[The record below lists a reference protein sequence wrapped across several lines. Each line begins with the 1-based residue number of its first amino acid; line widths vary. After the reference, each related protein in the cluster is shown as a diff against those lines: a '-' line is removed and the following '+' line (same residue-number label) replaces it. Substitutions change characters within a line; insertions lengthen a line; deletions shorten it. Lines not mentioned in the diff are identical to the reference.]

1 MKKLLLVSLSAFAF
15 VLSVNAQQ
23 TASTSKKLT
32 TATGDFKNI
41 NTKLQ
46 KAGFGAEYQC
56 VQGRQTVCN
65 SNVIEFGAPPKPGER
80 RNGIMAT
87 YEHHNDINVQTVTIG
102 LFLSNLNDK
111 DDALKHMVDMASKL
125 FKELKIAVPEGL
137 VEAITNMQPYE
148 TADGKKDLRI
158 SLQPRK
164 QGGKVRQLFLEIYAN
179 N

>member
-1 MKKLLLVSLSAFAF
+1 MKKLLLLSCA
-15 VLSVNAQQ
+15 VLAIAITVNAQQ
-23 TASTSKKLT
+23 TASIKKSIV
-32 TATGDFKNI
+32 ATGDFKNI

-46 KAGFGAEYQC
+46 NAGFGAEYQC

-87 YEHHNDINVQTVTIG
+87 YERQNDINVQTVTVA
-102 LFLSNLNDK
+102 LFLSNLVEK
-111 DDALKHMVDMASKL
+111 EDALKRMVDMSKKL
-125 FKELKIAVPEGL
+125 FKELKMPIPDGL
-137 VEAITNMQPYE
+137 EAAITGLKPFEM
-148 TADGKKDLRI
+148 ADGKNDIRV

-164 QGGKVRQLFLEIYAN
+164 SHGKVRQLFLEIYAN